1 VAGAVFLG
9 VGLLGTA
16 VGWSRLAAGEPVLVA
31 TRALAAGERIGPED
45 VAAAR
50 VRVADRDLAAAWV
63 PAGERDRVVGQALA
77 APAQARQPLVRAQL
91 GGRPLP
97 GPDQVAFAVPVGPD
111 TAAGG
116 QVRPG
121 DTVAVYV
128 SWGRGQADAPA
139 PAQAQELLPAVA
151 VVDVGYAGGGGVLGG
166 PGVAGPPAAV
176 AAATGRG
183 GAGRAPA
190 WLTLAVSREQA
201 TALARARSGGE
212 LYVALVPPGAAPPAT
227 AGDAPPAPAP
237 GAPAGSAGRAAPA
250 AVPRQ

>member
-16 VGWSRLAAGEPVLVA
+16 AGWSRLAAGEPVLVA
-31 TRALAAGERIGPED
+31 TRTLAAGERVGPGD
-45 VAAAR
+45 VAVAR
-50 VRVADRDLAAAWV
+50 VRVADHDLAAAWV
-63 PAGERDRVVGQALA
+63 PAGERDRVLGQALA
-77 APAQARQPLVRAQL
+77 APVQARQPLVRAQL

-116 QVRPG
+116 RVRPG

-128 SWGRGQADAPA
+128 AWGRGQADSTAP
-139 PAQAQELLPAVA
+139 AQELLPAVA
-151 VVDVGYAGGGGVLGG
+151 VVDVGSGSGGGGGVLGG
-166 PGVAGPPAAV
+166 PGAAGPPAAV
-176 AAATGRG
+176 AAA
-183 GAGRAPA
+183 AGRVPA

-212 LYVALVPPGAAPPAT
+212 LYVALVPPGAGPPAT
-227 AGDAPPAPAP
+227 AGNAPTVP
-237 GAPAGSAGRAAPA
+237 GAGAP
-250 AVPRQ
+250 VGGGG

>member
-1 VAGAVFLG
+1 VAGAVLLG

-16 VGWSRLAAGEPVLVA
+16 VGWSRLAAGEAVLVA
-31 TRALAAGERIGPED
+31 TRTLAAGERIGPED

-63 PAGERDRVVGQALA
+63 PAVERERVVGQALA

-91 GGRPLP
+91 GGPPLLGP
-97 GPDQVAFAVPVGPD
+97 GQVAFAVPVGPD

-128 SWGRGQADAPA
+128 AWGRGQAES
-139 PAQAQELLPAVA
+139 QAQELLPAVA
-151 VVDVGYAGGGGVLGG
+151 VVDVGYGGGGVLGG
-166 PGVAGPPAAV
+166 AGAGGAPAAV

-183 GAGRAPA
+183 GVARAPA
-190 WLTLAVSREQA
+190 WLTLAVSRNQA
-201 TALARARSGGE
+201 TALTRARAGGE
-212 LYVALVPPGAAPPAT
+212 LYFALVPPEAAPPAGT
-227 AGDAPPAPAP
+227 TSGTSTPGS
-237 GAPAGSAGRAAPA
+237 GAPAGGSG
-250 AVPRQ
+250 